1 MGFHV
6 VKGVTRGTGGD
17 VFQIVVE
24 NEVVIAG
31 SPPRNVSL
39 ENVDFM
45 GGLVLTVELFEFE
58 VRMYGVEVR
67 VCAIKWLHAVEP
79 LYCGHH
85 WAKKMC
91 PH

>member
-6 VKGVTRGTGGD
+6 VKGVTRGTGSD

-67 VCAIKWLHAVEP
+67 VCASGYSGASLLWTP
-79 LYCGHH
+79 LGQENVS
-85 WAKKMC
+85 
-91 PH
+91 